1 VLNQVPS
8 RPPLPQAS
16 DLDKGV
22 VSMTRTASLVLAHPG
37 AHFVRVS
44 VYACWLSSAH
54 DAENEEGGETEA
66 GEEDEAASW
75 DVYAGGRL
83 YRAEQLLSSVRRD
96 FLVVPAADSQAPE
109 AEEGKDS
116 DKKGGERGEGEER
129 EGRGEKGGGRGE
141 GQEDADGG
149 EKEGGRGEGEEGA
162 GDGEDGDTHGQCVR
176 NGMGGASDECEWD
189 KNPGAWL
196 HWCVPPIQT
205 PVPQF

>member
-1 VLNQVPS
+1 M
-8 RPPLPQAS
+8 RWEACA
-16 DLDKGV
+16 
-22 VSMTRTASLVLAHPG
+22 RTAVQRPWHYIARCFIALAVLA
-37 AHFVRVS
+37 AF
-44 VYACWLSSAH
+44 A
-54 DAENEEGGETEA
+54 D
-66 GEEDEAASW
+66 
-75 DVYAGGRL
+75 GRHG
-83 YRAEQLLSSVRRD
+83 SD
-96 FLVVPAADSQAPE
+96 VPAAASTDSAGGEREDVSRKIAIWRSRSGREATAAGSSDTVRLSTYRPRLHEAPLSAEE
-109 AEEGKDS
+109 ASARLRRWRAGVGKAPPTLSTEEGKDS

-129 EGRGEKGGGRGE
+129 EGR
-141 GQEDADGG
+141 G